1 MSDERRTPAWFI
13 VHLSWFIVRISVV
26 TITTDVLVRHGLTA
40 DEYKRIEQ
48 ILGRAPNETEL
59 GIFSVMWSEHCSYK
73 SSRVHLRKFPTTGPR
88 VVQGPGE
95 NAGVID
101 IGDGWVA
108 AFKMESHN
116 HPSFI
121 EPYQGAA
128 TGVGGILR
136 DIFTMGA
143 RPIACLDSLR
153 FGTLDAPR
161 MKYLVDGVV
170 RGIGGY
176 GNCIG
181 IPTVGGETS
190 FHPCYNG
197 NILVNAFALGVTKAD
212 KIFKGTASGV
222 GNPVIYVGSKTGRD
236 GIHGA
241 TMASAEFDEAS
252 QEKRPTVQVGDPFTE
267 KLLLEACLEVMDTDA
282 VVGIQDM
289 GAAGLTSSSFEM
301 AGRAGTGIRLDL
313 DAVPLR
319 ESGMTPYEIMLSES
333 QERMLIVARRGREAE
348 VVRIFEKWDLAGS
361 IVGEVTDDGFVRI
374 FWHGEEVA
382 AIPVGPI
389 STEAPVYERPMQPP
403 AYLQRIT
410 PTLSRDHAA
419 DSDVTDTLLRLL
431 ASPNLCSKQW
441 IIGQYDTTVRTN
453 TIARPEQRDAAV
465 VRVKGTG
472 RALAITS
479 DVNPV
484 YCYLDPYEGGRQA
497 VAEAARNIAASGG
510 RPVAVTDCLNFGS
523 PERPEIMWQFA
534 ECIRGISEACLAL
547 GTPVVSGNVSFYNE
561 TEGRA
566 IYPTPTVGMVGILEE
581 EDTGCDLFF
590 PEAGLDVVLLGESRD
605 ELGGSEWQQMFLPDA
620 LSAPPRVDLDTEKKL
635 IDLLLAAYGRR
646 LIRSAHD
653 LSNGGLAVALAECAM
668 RGTGCHVDLSGHAD
682 AVDSVALLFGESQ
695 ERAIVSTSDG
705 AALLRLAKDHGVPA
719 MRIGRTEPATFL
731 IQRNGVPLVRTT
743 APELHRVW
751 STAFALLLGGDTID
765 DVIRGVGEEAPEVI
779 AH

>member
-1 MSDERRTPAWFI
+1 MPYPAITP
-13 VHLSWFIVRISVV
+13 
-26 TITTDVLVRHGLTA
+26 DVIASHGLSP

-48 ILGRAPNETEL
+48 ILGRAPNYLEL

-116 HPSFI
+116 HPSYI

-143 RPIACLDSLR
+143 RPIASLDSLR
-153 FGTLDAPR
+153 FGELDAPR

-170 RGIGGY
+170 RGISGY

-190 FHPCYNG
+190 FHPSYNG
-197 NILVNAFALGVTKAD
+197 NILVNVFALGVARGE
-212 KIFKGTASGV
+212 KIFKGTATGV

-252 QEKRPTVQVGDPFTE
+252 EEKRPTVQVGDPFTE
-267 KLLLEACLEVMDTDA
+267 KLLLEACLELMDGDA
-282 VVGIQDM
+282 IVGIQDM

-301 AGRAGTGIRLDL
+301 AGRAGTGVRMHLDR
-313 DAVPLR
+313 VPVR

-333 QERMLIVARRGREAE
+333 QERMLIVARRGREQD
-348 VVRIFEKWDLAGS
+348 VIGIFEKWDLNAAV
-361 IVGEVTDDGFVRI
+361 IGEVTDDGFVRL
-374 FWHGEEVA
+374 WWQDEQVG
-382 AIPVGPI
+382 AIPVDPI
-389 STEAPVYERPMQPP
+389 STEAPLYERPIKRPDYLDRVAPKLERQPVDD
-403 AYLQRIT
+403 Q
-410 PTLSRDHAA
+410 
-419 DSDVTDTLLRLL
+419 DVTPALLRLL
-431 ASPNLCSKQW
+431 ASPNLCSKHW
-441 IIGQYDTTVRTN
+441 IYEQYDSTVRTN
-453 TIARPEQRDAAV
+453 TLARPEESDAAI

-472 RALAITS
+472 RALAMTS

-497 VAEAARNIAASGG
+497 VTEAARNIAASGA
-510 RPVAVTDCLNFGS
+510 RPVAITDCLNFGS

-534 ECIRGISEACLAL
+534 ECIRGISDACRELA
-547 GTPVVSGNVSFYNE
+547 TPVVSGNVSFYNE
-561 TEGRA
+561 TDGRP
-566 IYPTPTVGMVGILEE
+566 IYPTPTVGMVGILERE
-581 EDTGCDLFF
+581 ELACPLAF
-590 PEAGLDVVLLGESRD
+590 PESGLDVILIGDTRD
-605 ELGGSEWQQMFLPDA
+605 ELGGSEWQQANMPDA
-620 LSAPPRVDLDTEKKL
+620 LALPPRVDLTRAKAVV
-635 IDLLLAAYGRR
+635 DLLVTVSEHQ

-653 LSNGGLAVALAECAM
+653 VSNGGLAVALAECSVN
-668 RGTGCHVDLSGHAD
+668 GPGCHVDLMGHSDGLD
-682 AVDSVALLFGESQ
+682 AVALLFSESQ
-695 ERAIVSTSDG
+695 GRVVISCTADHTPEVLRRAKS
-705 AALLRLAKDHGVPA
+705 ARLRAQ
-719 MRIGRTEPATFL
+719 RIGETETDVFL
-731 IQRNGVPLVRTT
+731 IERRGSPLIRTT
-743 APELHRVW
+743 TPELARIW
-751 STAFALLLGGDTID
+751 RNAFALLLGGDTVE
-765 DVIRGVGEEAPEVI
+765 DVIRGVGEEAADVM

>member
-1 MSDERRTPAWFI
+1 MTQITPEVIA
-13 VHLSWFIVRISVV
+13 S
-26 TITTDVLVRHGLTA
+26 HGFTQ
-40 DEYKRIEQ
+40 DEYRRIEQ
-48 ILGRAPNETEL
+48 ILGRAPNYTEL

-73 SSRVHLRKFPTTGPR
+73 SSRVHLKKLPTAGPR
-88 VVQGPGE
+88 VIQGPGE
-95 NAGVID
+95 NAGIID

-153 FGTLDAPR
+153 FGDLDAPR
-161 MKYLVDGVV
+161 MRYLVDGVV

-190 FHPCYNG
+190 FHSSYNG
-197 NILVNAFALGVTKAD
+197 NILVNAFALGVTTRD

-241 TMASAEFDEAS
+241 TMASAEFDETS
-252 QEKRPTVQVGDPFTE
+252 EEKRPTVQVGDPFTE

-301 AGRAGTGIRLDL
+301 AGRAGTGIRLNL
-313 DAVPLR
+313 DKVPVR

-333 QERMLIVARRGREAE
+333 QERMLIVAKRGREQE
-348 VVRIFEKWDLAGS
+348 ILRIFEKWDLNAS
-361 IVGEVTDDGFVRI
+361 VIGEVTDDGVARI
-374 FWHGEEVA
+374 FFQGQQVA
-382 AIPVGPI
+382 AIPVDPI
-389 STEAPVYERPMQPP
+389 STEAPMYERPMAAP
-403 AYLQRIT
+403 AERPSSAPAGHLLPASGEKDLT
-410 PTLSRDHAA
+410 M
-419 DSDVTDTLLRLL
+419 TLLRLL
-431 ASPNLCSKQW
+431 ASPNLCSKHW
-441 IIGQYDTTVRTN
+441 IYEQYDTTVRTN
-453 TIARPEQRDAAV
+453 TIAMPERRDAAV

-472 RALAITS
+472 RALAMTA

-484 YCYLDPYEGGRQA
+484 YCYLDPYEGGKQA

-510 RPVAVTDCLNFGS
+510 RPVAITDCLNFGS

-534 ECIRGISEACLAL
+534 QCIRGISEACLAL

-566 IYPTPTVGMVGILEE
+566 IYPTPTIGMVGILDR
-581 EDTGCDLFF
+581 EDGGAALDF
-590 PEAGLDVVLLGESRD
+590 PEEQLDIVLFGETRD
-605 ELGGSEWQQMFLPDA
+605 DMGGSEWEQMFAPGTTSL
-620 LSAPPRVDLDTEKKL
+620 PPRVDLDREKAL
-635 IDLLLAAYGRR
+635 IDLLLAAYDHR

-653 LSNGGLAVALAECAM
+653 LANGGLAVALAECSMA
-668 RGTGCHVDLSGHAD
+668 GIGCHVELAGHAD
-682 AVDSVALLFGESQ
+682 DLDGVALLFGESQ
-695 ERAIVSTSDG
+695 GRAVVSTNQIDR
-705 AALLRLAKDHGVPA
+705 LLLLAKSHGIPA
-719 MRIGRTEPATFL
+719 MRIGRTVPALFL
-731 IQRNGVPLVRTT
+731 IERQGVPLIRATT
-743 APELHRVW
+743 PELSRIW
-751 STAFALLLGGDTID
+751 RSAFALLLGGDTID
-765 DVIRGVGEEAPEVI
+765 DVIRGVGEEAELI
-779 AH
+779 AR

>member
-1 MSDERRTPAWFI
+1 MQVTPALI
-13 VHLSWFIVRISVV
+13 AS
-26 TITTDVLVRHGLTA
+26 HGLTA
-40 DEYKRIEQ
+40 DEYQRIEQ
-48 ILGRAPNETEL
+48 ILGRAPNYTEL

-73 SSRVHLRKFPTTGPR
+73 SSRVHLRNFPTSGPR

-153 FGTLDAPR
+153 FGALDAPR

-170 RGIGGY
+170 RGISGY

-197 NILVNAFALGVTKAD
+197 NILVNVFALGVAKREG
-212 KIFKGTASGV
+212 IFTGTASGV

-252 QEKRPTVQVGDPFTE
+252 EEKRPTVQVGDPFTE
-267 KLLLEACLEVMDTDA
+267 KLLLEACLEIMAGDA

-301 AGRAGTGIRLDL
+301 AGRAGTGVRLQL
-313 DAVPLR
+313 DRVPVR

-333 QERMLIVARRGREAE
+333 QERMLIVAKRGREDD
-348 VVRIFEKWDLAGS
+348 VVRVFEKWDLNAAV
-361 IVGEVTDDGFVRI
+361 IGEVTDDGFVRL
-374 FWHGEEVA
+374 FWHGEEA
-382 AIPVGPI
+382 ATIPVEPI
-389 STEAPVYERPMQPP
+389 STEAPVYRRPMQEPLNRP
-403 AYLQRIT
+403 SATFSPRGGEKDYT
-410 PTLSRDHAA
+410 ND
-419 DSDVTDTLLRLL
+419 LLRLA
-431 ASPNLCSKQW
+431 ASPNLCSKHW
-441 IIGQYDTTVRTN
+441 IYEQYDTTVRTN
-453 TIARPEQRDAAV
+453 TIAGPERRDAAI

-484 YCYLDPYEGGRQA
+484 YCFLDPYEGGKQA
-497 VAEAARNIAASGG
+497 VAEAARNVAAAGG
-510 RPVAVTDCLNFGS
+510 RPAAITDCLNFGS

-534 ECIRGISEACLAL
+534 EAIRGISDACVAL

-566 IYPTPTVGMVGILEE
+566 IHPTPTVGMVGILEDE
-581 EDTGCDLFF
+581 TIGCPLAF
-590 PEAGLDVVLLGESRD
+590 PEEKLDVVLLGETRD
-605 ELGGSEWQQMFLPDA
+605 ELGGSEWQQMFA
-620 LSAPPRVDLDTEKKL
+620 AEAIAPPPQVDLDRERAL
-635 IDLLLAAYGRR
+635 VECLLSLHQHRAVK
-646 LIRSAHD
+646 SAHD
-653 LSNGGLAVALAECAM
+653 LANGGLAIALVECSID
-668 RGTGCHVDLSGHAD
+668 GIGCHVELREHAD
-682 AVDSVALLFGESQ
+682 GVDAIALLFGESQ
-695 ERAIVSTSDG
+695 GRAVVSTHRVDDV
-705 AALLRLAKDHGVPA
+705 LRIAREHGVRA
-719 MRIGRTEPATFL
+719 QRIGHTVAGAFL
-731 IQRNGVPLVRTT
+731 IERNGVPLVRTT
-743 APELHRVW
+743 AEELRRIW
-751 STAFALLLGGDTID
+751 RSSLALLLGGDTIE
-765 DVIRGVGEEAPEVI
+765 DVIRGVGEEAELI
-779 AH
+779 AR

>member
-1 MSDERRTPAWFI
+1 MNEP
-13 VHLSWFIVRISVV
+13 
-26 TITTDVLVRHGLTA
+26 TITAEVIAAHGLTS
-40 DEYKRIEQ
+40 DEYQRVEQ
-48 ILGRAPNETEL
+48 ILGRAPNYTEL

-153 FGTLDAPR
+153 FGELDAPR

-170 RGIGGY
+170 RGISGY

-181 IPTVGGETS
+181 IPTIGGETS
-190 FHPCYNG
+190 FHRSYNG
-197 NILVNAFALGVTKAD
+197 NILVNVFALGVMTRD
-212 KIFKGTASGV
+212 RIFTGTASGV

-252 QEKRPTVQVGDPFTE
+252 EEKRPTVQVGDPFTE
-267 KLLLEACLEVMDTDA
+267 KLLLEACLEIMESDA

-301 AGRAGTGIRLDL
+301 AGRAGTGVRMNLDR
-313 DAVPLR
+313 VPVR

-333 QERMLIVARRGREAE
+333 QERMLIVAKRGREDE
-348 VVRIFEKWDLAGS
+348 VVRTFEKWDLNAAV
-361 IVGEVTDDGFVRI
+361 VGEVTDDGFVRL
-374 FWHGEEVA
+374 FWAGEEVA
-382 AIPVGPI
+382 AIPVDPI
-389 STEAPVYERPMQPP
+389 STEAPVYERPMSAPERVIPQS
-403 AYLQRIT
+403 LDRQHVDDGDRT
-410 PTLSRDHAA
+410 EELF
-419 DSDVTDTLLRLL
+419 RLI
-431 ASPNLCSKQW
+431 ASPNLCSKRW
-441 IIGQYDTTVRTN
+441 IWEQYDTTVRTN
-453 TIARPEQRDAAV
+453 TIARPERRDAAI

-472 RALAITS
+472 RALALTS
-479 DVNPV
+479 DVNPL
-484 YCYLDPYEGGRQA
+484 YCFLDPYEGGKQA
-497 VAEAARNIAASGG
+497 VAEAARNIAVSGG
-510 RPVAVTDCLNFGS
+510 RPAAITDCLNFGS

-534 ECIRGISEACLAL
+534 ECIRGISDACLAL

-566 IYPTPTVGMVGILEE
+566 VLPTPPVGMVGILER
-581 EDTGCDLFF
+581 DTDGCEIAF
-590 PEAGLDVVLLGESRD
+590 PESGLDIILIGETRD
-605 ELGGSEWQQMFLPDA
+605 ELGGSEWQQSAMPDA
-620 LSAPPRVDLDTEKKL
+620 LAAPPRVDLDREKAL
-635 IDLLLAAYGRR
+635 VEFFLAAYEHR
-646 LIRSAHD
+646 LLRSAHD
-653 LSNGGLAVALAECAM
+653 VSNGGLAIALAECAM
-668 RGTGCHVDLSGHAD
+668 DGIGCHIEFADHANVDTI
-682 AVDSVALLFGESQ
+682 ALLFSESQ
-695 ERAIVSTSDG
+695 GRALVSTSQPQ
-705 AALLRLAKDHGVPA
+705 AVVNLAKQHGINA
-719 MRIGRTEPATFL
+719 MRIGRTETATFL
-731 IQRNGVPLVRTT
+731 IERNGIPLIRT
-743 APELHRVW
+743 AVPELARIW
-751 STAFALLLGGDTID
+751 RTSFALLLGGDSVD
-765 DVIRGVGEEAPEVI
+765 DVIRGIGEEAPEVL

>member
-1 MSDERRTPAWFI
+1 M
-13 VHLSWFIVRISVV
+13 
-26 TITTDVLVRHGLTA
+26 TITPELIASHGLTP
-40 DEYKRIEQ
+40 DEYKRIKQ
-48 ILGRAPNETEL
+48 ILGREPNFTEL

-73 SSRVHLRKFPTTGPR
+73 SSRVHLRKFPTRGPR

-153 FGTLDAPR
+153 FGQLDAPR

-170 RGIGGY
+170 RGIAGY

-190 FHPCYNG
+190 FHSSYNG
-197 NILVNAFALGVTKAD
+197 NILVNVFALGVTTRD

-252 QEKRPTVQVGDPFTE
+252 EEKRPTVQVGDPFTE
-267 KLLLEACLEVMDTDA
+267 KLLLEACLEIMATDA
-282 VVGIQDM
+282 IVGIQDM

-301 AGRAGTGIRLDL
+301 AGRAGTGLSLNLDNL
-313 DAVPLR
+313 PVR

-333 QERMLIVARRGREAE
+333 QERMLIVAKRGREDE
-348 VVRIFEKWDLAGS
+348 VVRIFEKWDLNAA
-361 IVGEVTDDGFVRI
+361 IVGEVTNDGLVRI
-374 FWHGEEVA
+374 FFHGELA
-382 AIPVGPI
+382 ASIPVDPI
-389 STEAPVYERPMQPP
+389 STEAPVYQRPLSARPLPP
-403 AYLQRIT
+403 
-410 PTLSRDHAA
+410 PLSRERVDDA
-419 DSDVTDTLLRLL
+419 DLTEDLLHLI
-431 ASPNLCSKQW
+431 ASPNLCSKHW
-441 IIGQYDTTVRTN
+441 IYEQYDTTVRTN
-453 TIARPEQRDAAV
+453 TIAKPERRDAAI

-484 YCYLDPYEGGRQA
+484 YCYLDPYEGGKQA
-497 VAEAARNIAASGG
+497 VAEAARNIAVSGG
-510 RPVAVTDCLNFGS
+510 RPVAITDCLNFGS
-523 PERPEIMWQFA
+523 PERPEIMWQFS

-566 IYPTPTVGMVGILEE
+566 IYPTPTIGMVGILER
-581 EDTGCDLFF
+581 EDSGRDLYFRE
-590 PEAGLDVVLLGESRD
+590 PGLDILLLGETRD
-605 ELGGSEWQQMFLPDA
+605 ELGGSEWQQ
-620 LSAPPRVDLDTEKKL
+620 
-635 IDLLLAAYGRR
+635 I
-646 LIRSAHD
+646 
-653 LSNGGLAVALAECAM
+653 
-668 RGTGCHVDLSGHAD
+668 
-682 AVDSVALLFGESQ
+682 
-695 ERAIVSTSDG
+695 
-705 AALLRLAKDHGVPA
+705 
-719 MRIGRTEPATFL
+719 
-731 IQRNGVPLVRTT
+731 
-743 APELHRVW
+743 
-751 STAFALLLGGDTID
+751 FA
-765 DVIRGVGEEAPEVI
+765 
-779 AH
+779 